1 MNSIVI
7 GSGFGGIA
15 AALRLK
21 AKGHKVKLI
30 EKHPDLGGR
39 ARVFKRNGFIYDAG
53 PTVITAPYLINELFE
68 LFNKDPKN
76 YIELTPLKI
85 WYQFIFEDKT
95 KFNYSGDEIEMKDQI
110 EKLSKEDVNGYE
122 KLVNFT
128 KKIFDKGF
136 LELADVPFDK
146 PFVMMQQLPA
156 LLKLK
161 SYKSVYSLV
170 SSYIKNEK
178 LRRMLSM
185 HPLLVGGN
193 PFTTTSIYGLILYLE
208 KKWGIHYSVGGT
220 GNIIKGFEKL
230 MNEVGI
236 EIIKNTEVTEIITKN
251 NKISGVKL
259 NNENEIDAD
268 NVVCNADPPAFY
280 EKMLSKS
287 NENSML
293 FNWKK
298 NRMEYSMGLFVYYFG
313 TKKIYENVEHHTI
326 KFGNKY
332 EEHLDDIFNKKKL
345 NNENEIGADNVVCN
359 ADPPAFYEKMLSKSN
374 ESSMLFNWKK
384 NRMEYS
390 MGLFVYYFGT
400 KKIYE
405 NVEHHTIKFGNKYK
419 EHLDDIFDK
428 KKLNNDISYYL
439 HRPTA
444 TDKTMAPEG
453 NDCFYVLVPVPNNQ
467 SKINWETEGEKMKN
481 LVIEKMEKDLMP
493 DLKNN
498 IVEDFYLTPD
508 YFEKEL
514 NTKFGSGFSI
524 QPKFTQS
531 AYFRFHNKSEIYDGL
546 YFVGAGTH
554 PGAGVPGVLSSAKV
568 LDKLF

>member
-68 LFNKDPKN
+68 LFNRDPIN

-95 KFNYSGDEIEMKDQI
+95 KFNYSGDEIEMKSQI

-136 LELADVPFDK
+136 SELADVPFNK
-146 PFVMMQQLPA
+146 PLVMMQQLPA

-236 EIIKNTEVTEIITKN
+236 EIIKNNEVTEIVTKN
-251 NKISGVKL
+251 NKVRGVKL
-259 NNENEIDAD
+259 NNENEIGVD

-287 NENSML
+287 NN
-293 FNWKK
+293 
-298 NRMEYSMGLFVYYFG
+298 G
-313 TKKIYENVEHHTI
+313 
-326 KFGNKY
+326 
-332 EEHLDDIFNKKKL
+332 
-345 NNENEIGADNVVCN
+345 
-359 ADPPAFYEKMLSKSN
+359 
-374 ESSMLFNWKK
+374 SMLFNWKK

-428 KKLNNDISYYL
+428 KKLNSDISYYL

-467 SKINWETEGEKMKN
+467 SKINWEIEGEKMKN

-493 DLKNN
+493 DLKKN

>member
-15 AALRLK
+15 AALRLR
-21 AKGHKVKLI
+21 AKGHQVTLV

-39 ARVFKRNGFIYDAG
+39 ARVFKKNGFTFDGG
-53 PTVITAPYLINELFE
+53 PTVITAPYLINELFD
-68 LFNKDPKN
+68 LFKKDPKD
-76 YIELTPLKI
+76 YIKLTPLKI

-95 KFNYSGDEIEMKDQI
+95 KFDYSGNESEMKNQI
-110 EKLSKEDVNGYE
+110 QNINKKDVKGYE
-122 KLVNFT
+122 RLVNFT

-136 LELADVPFDK
+136 TELADVPFDK

-170 SSYIKNEK
+170 SSYIKSEK

-193 PFTTTSIYGLILYLE
+193 PFSTTSIYGLILYLE
-208 KKWGIHYSVGGT
+208 KKWGIHYSMGGT
-220 GNIIKGFEKL
+220 GNIIKGYEKL

-236 EIIKNTEVTEIITKN
+236 KILKESEVTKIISKN
-251 NKISGVKL
+251 NKISGVQI
-259 NNENEIDAD
+259 NNENIIETD
-268 NVVCNADPPAFY
+268 NVICNADPPAVY
-280 EKMLSKS
+280 EKLL
-287 NENSML
+287 NQNNNSLL

-313 TKKIYENVEHHTI
+313 TKKV
-326 KFGNKY
+326 
-332 EEHLDDIFNKKKL
+332 
-345 NNENEIGADNVVCN
+345 
-359 ADPPAFYEKMLSKSN
+359 
-374 ESSMLFNWKK
+374 
-384 NRMEYS
+384 
-390 MGLFVYYFGT
+390 
-400 KKIYE
+400 YE

-419 EHLDDIFDK
+419 EHLEDIFNK
-428 KKLNNDISYYL
+428 KKLNEDISYYL
-439 HRPTA
+439 HRPSA
-444 TDKTMAPEG
+444 TDKSMAPEG

-467 SKINWETEGEKMKN
+467 SKIDWNIEGEKMKK
-481 LVIEKMEKDLMP
+481 LVIEKMQNDLMP
-493 DLKNN
+493 DLKEN
-498 IVEDFYLTPD
+498 IIEDFYLTPD
-508 YFEKEL
+508 YFEKDL
-514 NTKFGSGFSI
+514 NTKYGSGFSI

-568 LDKLF
+568 LDKII

>member
-15 AALRLK
+15 AALRLR
-21 AKGHKVKLI
+21 AKGHDVTLI
-30 EKHPDLGGR
+30 EKHQDLGGR
-39 ARVFKRNGFIYDAG
+39 ARVFKRNGFTFDGG

-68 LFNKDPKN
+68 LFKKNPKD
-76 YIELTPLKI
+76 YIELSPLKI
-85 WYQFIFEDKT
+85 WYQFIFEDRS
-95 KFNYSGDEIEMKDQI
+95 KFNYSGNENEMKAQI
-110 EKLSKEDVNGYE
+110 GELSQEDVQGYE

-136 LELADVPFDK
+136 TELADVPFDK
-146 PFVMMQQLPA
+146 PFVMLQQLPA

-208 KKWGIHYSVGGT
+208 KKWGIHYSMGGT

-236 EIIKNTEVTEIITKN
+236 KVIKGNEVKKIISKNTKIT
-251 NKISGVKL
+251 GVKL
-259 NNENEIDAD
+259 NNDNTINAD
-268 NVVCNADPPAFY
+268 IVICNADPPAVY
-280 EKMLSKS
+280 EKLLDG
-287 NENSML
+287 NNNNSFL

-298 NRMEYSMGLFVYYFG
+298 
-313 TKKIYENVEHHTI
+313 K
-326 KFGNKY
+326 
-332 EEHLDDIFNKKKL
+332 
-345 NNENEIGADNVVCN
+345 
-359 ADPPAFYEKMLSKSN
+359 
-374 ESSMLFNWKK
+374 
-384 NRMEYS
+384 RMEYS

-428 KKLNNDISYYL
+428 KKLNEDISYYL
-439 HRPTA
+439 HRPSA
-444 TDKTMAPEG
+444 TDKSMAPEG

-467 SKINWETEGEKMKN
+467 SGIDWNTEGEKMKSLIIN
-481 LVIEKMEKDLMP
+481 KMEKDLMP
-493 DLKNN
+493 NLKEN

-508 YFEKEL
+508 YFEKDL

-568 LDKLF
+568 LDKIL

>member
-21 AKGHKVKLI
+21 AKGHQVKLI

-39 ARVFKRNGFIYDAG
+39 ARVFKKNGFIFDGG

-68 LFNKDPKN
+68 LFKKDPKN
-76 YIELTPLKI
+76 YIELSPLKI
-85 WYQFIFEDKT
+85 WYQFIFEDKS
-95 KFNYSGDEIEMKDQI
+95 KFNYSGDEANMVKQI
-110 EKLSKEDVNGYE
+110 EDISKDDVEGYQ
-122 KLVNFT
+122 KLVSFT

-136 LELADVPFDK
+136 TELADVPFDK

-170 SSYIKNEK
+170 SSFIKNEK

-208 KKWGIHYSVGGT
+208 KKWGIHYSMGGT
-220 GNIIKGFEKL
+220 GNIIKGLEKL
-230 MNEVGI
+230 MLEEGI
-236 EIIKNTEVTEIITKN
+236 DIIKNSEVTEIISKS
-251 NKISGVKL
+251 NKITGIKL
-259 NNENEIDAD
+259 NNQKIIEAE

-280 EKMLSKS
+280 EKMLKKNGQGSFI
-287 NENSML
+287 

-298 NRMEYSMGLFVYYFG
+298 KRMEYSMGLFVYYFG
-313 TKKIYENVEHHTI
+313 TKKIY
-326 KFGNKY
+326 
-332 EEHLDDIFNKKKL
+332 
-345 NNENEIGADNVVCN
+345 
-359 ADPPAFYEKMLSKSN
+359 P
-374 ESSMLFNWKK
+374 
-384 NRMEYS
+384 
-390 MGLFVYYFGT
+390 
-400 KKIYE
+400 

-419 EHLDDIFDK
+419 EHLEDIFNN

-439 HRPTA
+439 HRPSA
-444 TDKTMAPEG
+444 TDKSMAPEG

-467 SKINWETEGEKMKN
+467 SKIDWQTEGENMKN
-481 LVIEKMEKDLMP
+481 LVIDKMEKDLMP
-493 DLKNN
+493 NLREN
-498 IVEDFYLTPD
+498 IVADFYLTPD

-568 LDKLF
+568 LDKQL

>member
-15 AALRLK
+15 AAIRLR
-21 AKGHKVKLI
+21 AKGHKVTLI

-39 ARVFKRNGFIYDAG
+39 ARVFKKDGFTFDGG

-68 LFNKDPKN
+68 LFKKN
-76 YIELTPLKI
+76 PGDYIKLSPLKI
-85 WYQFIFEDKT
+85 WYQFIFEDKS
-95 KFNYSGDEIEMKDQI
+95 KFNYSGNEIEMKNQI
-110 EKLSKEDVNGYE
+110 ELLDNQDVKGYE

-136 LELADVPFDK
+136 TELSDIPFNK
-146 PFVMMQQLPA
+146 PLIMMKQLPD

-161 SYKSVYSLV
+161 SYKSVYALV
-170 SSYIKNEK
+170 SSFIKNEK

-208 KKWGIHYSVGGT
+208 KKWGIHYSMGGT

-230 MNEVGI
+230 MNEIGV
-236 EIIKNTEVTEIITKN
+236 EIIKNSEVTKIISN
-251 NKISGVKL
+251 NGKITGVQL
-259 NNENEIDAD
+259 NDQTNINAN
-268 NVVCNADPPAFY
+268 NVICNADPPAVY
-280 EKMLSKS
+280 EKL
-287 NENSML
+287 
-293 FNWKK
+293 
-298 NRMEYSMGLFVYYFG
+298 
-313 TKKIYENVEHHTI
+313 
-326 KFGNKY
+326 
-332 EEHLDDIFNKKKL
+332 L
-345 NNENEIGADNVVCN
+345 NNEGN
-359 ADPPAFYEKMLSKSN
+359 KSF
-374 ESSMLFNWKK
+374 LFQWKK
-384 NRMEYS
+384 RRMEYS

-419 EHLDDIFDK
+419 EHLNDIFDR
-428 KKLNNDISYYL
+428 KKLNSDISYYL

-444 TDKTMAPEG
+444 TDKSMAPEG

-467 SKINWETEGEKMKN
+467 SKIDWSVESEKMKN
-481 LVIEKMEKDLMP
+481 LVIDKMEKDLMP
-493 DLKNN
+493 NLRNN
-498 IVEDFYLTPD
+498 IVSDFYLSPD

-514 NTKFGSGFSI
+514 NTKYGSGFSI

-568 LDKLF
+568 LDKII

>member
-21 AKGHKVKLI
+21 AKGHKVTLI

-39 ARVFKRNGFIYDAG
+39 ARVFRKNGFIFDGG

-68 LFNKDPKN
+68 LFKKDPKD
-76 YIELTPLKI
+76 YIKLSPLKV
-85 WYQFIFEDKT
+85 WYQFIFEDKS
-95 KFNYSGDEIEMKDQI
+95 KFNYSGNENEMKAQI
-110 EKLSKEDVNGYE
+110 EELNKEDVKGYE
-122 KLVNFT
+122 KLVSFT

-136 LELADVPFDK
+136 TELADIPFDK
-146 PFVMMQQLPA
+146 PFVMMQQLPS

-208 KKWGIHYSVGGT
+208 KKWGIHYSMGGT

-236 EIIKNTEVTEIITKN
+236 KVIKGNEVTKILSKN
-251 NKISGVKL
+251 NKITSIQL
-259 NNENEIDAD
+259 DNHDYIDAD
-268 NVVCNADPPAFY
+268 NVICNADPPAVY
-280 EKMLSKS
+280 EKLLDEK
-287 NENSML
+287 NNNSFL
-293 FNWKK
+293 FKWKK
-298 NRMEYSMGLFVYYFG
+298 KRMEYSMGLFVYYFG
-313 TKKIYENVEHHTI
+313 TKKIYDNVEHHTI
-326 KFGNKY
+326 KFG
-332 EEHLDDIFNKKKL
+332 
-345 NNENEIGADNVVCN
+345 
-359 ADPPAFYEKMLSKSN
+359 S
-374 ESSMLFNWKK
+374 
-384 NRMEYS
+384 
-390 MGLFVYYFGT
+390 
-400 KKIYE
+400 
-405 NVEHHTIKFGNKYK
+405 KYK

-439 HRPTA
+439 HRPSA
-444 TDKTMAPEG
+444 TDKSMAPEG

-467 SKINWETEGEKMKN
+467 SGIDWSIEGDKMKK
-481 LVIEKMEKDLMP
+481 LIIDKMENDLMP
-493 DLKNN
+493 NLRNN

-508 YFEKEL
+508 YFEKDL

-568 LDKLF
+568 LDKIL

>member
-21 AKGHKVKLI
+21 AKGHQVKLI

-39 ARVFKRNGFIYDAG
+39 ARVFKKNGFIFDGG

-68 LFNKDPKN
+68 LFKKDPKN
-76 YIELTPLKI
+76 YIELSPLKI
-85 WYQFIFEDKT
+85 WYQFIFEDKS
-95 KFNYSGDEIEMKDQI
+95 KFNYSGDEANMVKQI
-110 EKLSKEDVNGYE
+110 EDISKDDVEGYQ
-122 KLVNFT
+122 KLVSFT

-136 LELADVPFDK
+136 TELADVPFDK

-170 SSYIKNEK
+170 SSFIKNEK

-208 KKWGIHYSVGGT
+208 KKWGIHYSMGGT
-220 GNIIKGFEKL
+220 GNIIKGLEKL
-230 MNEVGI
+230 MLEEGI
-236 EIIKNTEVTEIITKN
+236 DIIKNSEVTEIISKS
-251 NKISGVKL
+251 NKITGIKL
-259 NNENEIDAD
+259 NNQKIIEAE

-280 EKMLSKS
+280 EKMLKKNGQGSFI
-287 NENSML
+287 

-298 NRMEYSMGLFVYYFG
+298 KRMEYSMGLFVYYFG
-313 TKKIYENVEHHTI
+313 TKKV
-326 KFGNKY
+326 
-332 EEHLDDIFNKKKL
+332 
-345 NNENEIGADNVVCN
+345 
-359 ADPPAFYEKMLSKSN
+359 
-374 ESSMLFNWKK
+374 
-384 NRMEYS
+384 
-390 MGLFVYYFGT
+390 
-400 KKIYE
+400 YE

-419 EHLDDIFDK
+419 EHLEDIFNN

-439 HRPTA
+439 HRPSA
-444 TDKTMAPEG
+444 TDKSMAPEG

-467 SKINWETEGEKMKN
+467 SKIDWRTEGENMKN
-481 LVIEKMEKDLMP
+481 LVIDKMEKDLMP
-493 DLKNN
+493 NLREN
-498 IVEDFYLTPD
+498 IVSDFYLTPD

-568 LDKLF
+568 LDKLL

>member
-21 AKGHKVKLI
+21 AKGHKVVLI

-39 ARVFKRNGFIYDAG
+39 ARVFSKNGFIFDGG

-68 LFNKDPKN
+68 MFKKDPKD
-76 YIELTPLKI
+76 YINISPLKI
-85 WYQFIFEDKT
+85 WYQFIFEDKS
-95 KFNYSGDEIEMKDQI
+95 KFNYSGDEVDMKKQI
-110 EKLSKEDVNGYE
+110 EKISKEDVLGYE

-136 LELADVPFDK
+136 TELADIPFDK
-146 PFVMMQQLPA
+146 PVVMFKQLPA

-208 KKWGIHYSVGGT
+208 KKWGIHYSMGGT
-220 GNIIKGFEKL
+220 GNIINGFEKL
-230 MNEVGI
+230 MNEEGVK
-236 EIIKNTEVTEIITKN
+236 IIKGREVIKIVSDKKKITGVQLDDQTIIQSN
-251 NKISGVKL
+251 YVI
-259 NNENEIDAD
+259 
-268 NVVCNADPPAFY
+268 CNADPPAVY
-280 EKMLSKS
+280 EKML
-287 NENSML
+287 NERTNNSFL
-293 FNWKK
+293 FKWKK

-313 TKKIYENVEHHTI
+313 TKK
-326 KFGNKY
+326 K
-332 EEHLDDIFNKKKL
+332 
-345 NNENEIGADNVVCN
+345 
-359 ADPPAFYEKMLSKSN
+359 
-374 ESSMLFNWKK
+374 
-384 NRMEYS
+384 
-390 MGLFVYYFGT
+390 
-400 KKIYE
+400 YE

-419 EHLDDIFDK
+419 EHLDDIFNK
-428 KKLNNDISYYL
+428 KKLNDDISYYL
-439 HRPTA
+439 HRPSS
-444 TDKTMAPEG
+444 TDESMAPKG
-453 NDCFYVLVPVPNNQ
+453 CDCFYVLVPVPNNQ
-467 SKINWETEGEKMKN
+467 SNIDWSTEGEKMKN
-481 LVIEKMEKDLMP
+481 LVIDKMQNDLMP
-493 DLKNN
+493 NLKEN

-508 YFEKEL
+508 YFEKDL

-524 QPKFTQS
+524 QPKFSQS

-568 LDKLF
+568 LDKII

>member
-1 MNSIVI
+1 MKSIVI

-21 AKGHKVKLI
+21 AKNHNVTLI

-39 ARVFKRNGFIYDAG
+39 ARVFKKNGFTFDAG
-53 PTVITAPYLINELFE
+53 PTVITAPYLIEELFE
-68 LFNKDPKN
+68 LFNKKAEN
-76 YIELTPLKI
+76 YIKLTPLNI
-85 WYQFIFEDKT
+85 WYQFIFDDGN
-95 KFNYSGDEIEMKDQI
+95 KFDYSGDEEKMKKQI
-110 EKLSKEDVNGYE
+110 KEINEDDVEGYDE
-122 KLVNFT
+122 LVKFT

-136 LELADVPFDK
+136 TELADISFDK
-146 PFVMMQQLPA
+146 PLVMMKQLPS

-208 KKWGIHYSVGGT
+208 KKWGIHYSMGGT
-220 GNIIKGFEKL
+220 GNIIKGLEKL
-230 MNEVGI
+230 MMEEGI
-236 EIIKNTEVTEIITKN
+236 EIIKGQEVINIVSKK
-251 NKISGVKL
+251 NKIEGVKL
-259 NNENEIDAD
+259 DNQKEINANNVI
-268 NVVCNADPPAFY
+268 CNADPPAVY
-280 EKMLSKS
+280 EKLLNQTKT
-287 NENSML
+287 NSL
-293 FNWKK
+293 FEWKQK
-298 NRMEYSMGLFVYYFG
+298 RMEYSMGLFVYYFG
-313 TKKIYENVEHHTI
+313 TKKTYPNVEHHTI
-326 KFGNKY
+326 KFG
-332 EEHLDDIFNKKKL
+332 D
-345 NNENEIGADNVVCN
+345 
-359 ADPPAFYEKMLSKSN
+359 
-374 ESSMLFNWKK
+374 
-384 NRMEYS
+384 
-390 MGLFVYYFGT
+390 
-400 KKIYE
+400 
-405 NVEHHTIKFGNKYK
+405 KYK
-419 EHLDDIFDK
+419 EHLNDIFDK

-439 HRPTA
+439 HRPSA

-467 SKINWETEGEKMKN
+467 SKIDWKIEGDKMKD
-481 LVIEKMEKDLMP
+481 LVIDKMERALLP
-493 DLKNN
+493 NLREN

-531 AYFRFHNKSEIYDGL
+531 AYFRFHNKSEVCEGL

-568 LDKLF
+568 LDKII

>member
-1 MNSIVI
+1 MNSLVI

-15 AALRLK
+15 AALRLR
-21 AKGHKVKLI
+21 AKGHEVTII

-39 ARVFKRNGFIYDAG
+39 ARVFRKNGFTFDGG
-53 PTVITAPYLINELFE
+53 PTVITAPYLINELFD
-68 LFNKDPKN
+68 LFKKDPKD
-76 YIELTPLKI
+76 YIKLTPLKI

-95 KFNYSGDEIEMKDQI
+95 KFNYSGNELDMKNQI
-110 EKLSKEDVNGYE
+110 QNINVEDVEGYE

-136 LELADVPFDK
+136 TELADVPFDK

-170 SSYIKNEK
+170 SSYIKSEK
-178 LRRMLSM
+178 LRKMLSM

-193 PFTTTSIYGLILYLE
+193 PFSTTSIYGLILYLE
-208 KKWGIHYSVGGT
+208 KKWGIHYSMGGT
-220 GNIIKGFEKL
+220 GNIIKGYEKL
-230 MNEVGI
+230 MKEVGVKI
-236 EIIKNTEVTEIITKN
+236 LKESEVTKIISKN
-251 NKISGVKL
+251 NKIIGVQI
-259 NNENEIDAD
+259 NNQTDIDAD
-268 NVVCNADPPAFY
+268 NIICNADPPAVY
-280 EKMLSKS
+280 EKLL
-287 NENSML
+287 NQNNNNS
-293 FNWKK
+293 F
-298 NRMEYSMGLFVYYFG
+298 
-313 TKKIYENVEHHTI
+313 
-326 KFGNKY
+326 
-332 EEHLDDIFNKKKL
+332 
-345 NNENEIGADNVVCN
+345 
-359 ADPPAFYEKMLSKSN
+359 
-374 ESSMLFNWKK
+374 LFNWKK

-428 KKLNNDISYYL
+428 KKLNDDISYYL

-444 TDKTMAPEG
+444 TDKSMAPEG

-467 SKINWETEGEKMKN
+467 SNINWNTEGEKMKK

-493 DLKNN
+493 NLKEN

-508 YFEKEL
+508 YFEKDL

-531 AYFRFHNKSEIYDGL
+531 AYFRFHNKSEVYDGL

-568 LDKLF
+568 LDKII

>member
-15 AALRLK
+15 AALRLR
-21 AKGHKVKLI
+21 AKGHDVTLI
-30 EKHPDLGGR
+30 EKHQDLGGR
-39 ARVFKRNGFIYDAG
+39 ARVFKRNGFTFDGG

-68 LFNKDPKN
+68 LFKKNPKD
-76 YIELTPLKI
+76 YIELSPLKI
-85 WYQFIFEDKT
+85 WYQFIFEDRS
-95 KFNYSGDEIEMKDQI
+95 KFNYSGNENEMKAQI
-110 EKLSKEDVNGYE
+110 GELSQEDVQGYE

-136 LELADVPFDK
+136 TELADVPFDK
-146 PFVMMQQLPA
+146 PFVMLQQLPA

-208 KKWGIHYSVGGT
+208 KKWGIHYSMGGT

-236 EIIKNTEVTEIITKN
+236 KVIKGNEVKKIISKNTKIT
-251 NKISGVKL
+251 GVQL
-259 NNENEIDAD
+259 SNDNTINAD
-268 NVVCNADPPAFY
+268 IVICNADPPAVY
-280 EKMLSKS
+280 EKLLDGNS
-287 NENSML
+287 NNSFL

-298 NRMEYSMGLFVYYFG
+298 
-313 TKKIYENVEHHTI
+313 K
-326 KFGNKY
+326 
-332 EEHLDDIFNKKKL
+332 
-345 NNENEIGADNVVCN
+345 
-359 ADPPAFYEKMLSKSN
+359 
-374 ESSMLFNWKK
+374 
-384 NRMEYS
+384 RMEYS

-428 KKLNNDISYYL
+428 KKLNEDISYYL
-439 HRPTA
+439 HRPSA
-444 TDKTMAPEG
+444 TDKSMAPEG

-467 SKINWETEGEKMKN
+467 SGINWNTEGEKMKSLIIN
-481 LVIEKMEKDLMP
+481 KMEKDLMP
-493 DLKNN
+493 NLKKN

-508 YFEKEL
+508 YFEKDL

-568 LDKLF
+568 LDKIL

>member
-15 AALRLK
+15 ASLRLK
-21 AKGHKVKLI
+21 AKGHNVTLI

-39 ARVFKRNGFIYDAG
+39 ARVFKKNGFIYDGG

-68 LFNKDPKN
+68 LFKKNPKD
-76 YIELTPLKI
+76 YIQLAPLKI
-85 WYQFIFEDKT
+85 WYQFIFEDQT
-95 KFNYSGDEIEMKDQI
+95 RFNYSGDEADMKKQI
-110 EKLSKEDVNGYE
+110 EKIDKEDVIGYE
-122 KLVNFT
+122 KLVDFT

-136 LELADVPFDK
+136 TELADIPFDK

-208 KKWGIHYSVGGT
+208 KKWGIHYSMGGT
-220 GNIIKGFEKL
+220 GNIIKGLEKL

-236 EIIKNTEVTEIITKN
+236 KIIKGNEVKKIII
-251 NKISGVKL
+251 NK
-259 NNENEIDAD
+259 NEINGIQLKDKTIINTQ
-268 NVVCNADPPAFY
+268 NVICNADPPAVY
-280 EKMLSKS
+280 EKLLDGDA
-287 NENSML
+287 NNSLL
-293 FNWKK
+293 FKWKK
-298 NRMEYSMGLFVYYFG
+298 KRMEYSMGLFVYYFG
-313 TKKIYENVEHHTI
+313 TKK
-326 KFGNKY
+326 KY
-332 EEHLDDIFNKKKL
+332 ND
-345 NNENEIGADNVVCN
+345 
-359 ADPPAFYEKMLSKSN
+359 
-374 ESSMLFNWKK
+374 
-384 NRMEYS
+384 
-390 MGLFVYYFGT
+390 
-400 KKIYE
+400 
-405 NVEHHTIKFGNKYK
+405 VEHHTIKFGNKYK
-419 EHLDDIFDK
+419 EHLDDIFNN

-439 HRPTA
+439 HRPSA
-444 TDKTMAPEG
+444 TDKSMAPNG

-467 SKINWETEGEKMKN
+467 SNIDWTIEGEKMKD
-481 LVIEKMEKDLMP
+481 LVINKMENDLMP
-493 DLKNN
+493 NLREN
-498 IVEDFYLTPD
+498 IIEDFYLTPD

-514 NTKFGSGFSI
+514 NTKYGSGFSI
-524 QPKFTQS
+524 QPKFSQS
-531 AYFRFHNKSEIYDGL
+531 AYFRFHNKSEVYDGL

-568 LDKLF
+568 LDKII

>member
-21 AKGHKVKLI
+21 AKGHQVTLV

-39 ARVFKRNGFIYDAG
+39 ARVFKKNGFTFDGG
-53 PTVITAPYLINELFE
+53 PTVITAPYLINELFD
-68 LFNKDPKN
+68 LFKKDPKD

-95 KFNYSGDEIEMKDQI
+95 KFDYSGNESEMKNQI
-110 EKLSKEDVNGYE
+110 QKINKTDVKGYE

-128 KKIFDKGF
+128 KKIFFKGF
-136 LELADVPFDK
+136 TELADVPFDK
-146 PFVMMQQLPA
+146 PFVMMKQLPA

-170 SSYIKNEK
+170 SSYIQSEK

-193 PFTTTSIYGLILYLE
+193 PFSTTSIYGLILYLE
-208 KKWGIHYSVGGT
+208 KKWGIHYSMGGT
-220 GNIIKGFEKL
+220 GNIIKGYEKL

-236 EIIKNTEVTEIITKN
+236 KILKESEVTKIISKN
-251 NKISGVKL
+251 NKISGVQI
-259 NNENEIDAD
+259 NSQINIDAD
-268 NVVCNADPPAFY
+268 NVICNADPPAVY
-280 EKMLSKS
+280 EKLLGQNK
-287 NENSML
+287 NNS
-293 FNWKK
+293 
-298 NRMEYSMGLFVYYFG
+298 
-313 TKKIYENVEHHTI
+313 I
-326 KFGNKY
+326 
-332 EEHLDDIFNKKKL
+332 
-345 NNENEIGADNVVCN
+345 
-359 ADPPAFYEKMLSKSN
+359 
-374 ESSMLFNWKK
+374 LFNWKK

-428 KKLNNDISYYL
+428 KKLNKDISYYL

-444 TDKTMAPEG
+444 TDKSMAPDG

-467 SKINWETEGEKMKN
+467 SKINWDIEGEKMKK
-481 LVIEKMEKDLMP
+481 LVVDKMEKDLMP
-493 DLKNN
+493 NLSEN
-498 IVEDFYLTPD
+498 IIEDFYLTPD
-508 YFEKEL
+508 YFEKDL
-514 NTKFGSGFSI
+514 NTKYGSGFSI

-531 AYFRFHNKSEIYDGL
+531 AYFRFHNKSEVYDGL

-568 LDKLF
+568 LDKII